1 MTTEAEEIRAELN
14 MRRGLRAEVV
24 ETLAKFDKSI
34 ADLEKQLAEAEKPK
48 LRHGDYGVSCN
59 GSLFFVQGETVFW
72 LNAGGV
78 ASSISP
84 ERFGTAGRLGNLID
98 EIKALGEERTEWKLD
113 REGLGV
119 SLREGSHI
127 THPVW
132 ISGKYL
138 TLSEAE
144 SLSLALR
151 QIIATAKRRP
161 PMPNTHPDIE
171 RIGVPV
177 EPEER
182 FVCPNCDLDDFPEVT
197 TECGC
202 RVCKQCA
209 IVCDDCGSIWCANCT
224 FPKGELKLC
233 RPCFDEREAAEEA
246 AEADVAA

>member
-1 MTTEAEEIRAELN
+1 MTTEELN
-14 MRRGLRAEVV
+14 MWRGLRAEVA
-24 ETLAKFDKSI
+24 ETLVKFDKSI

-48 LRHGDYGVSCN
+48 LRHGDYGCD

-78 ASSISP
+78 ASGISP

-113 REGLGV
+113 REGLRV

-132 ISGKYL
+132 LSGKYL

-151 QIIATAKRRP
+151 QIIATAKRKA
-161 PMPNTHPDIE
+161 
-171 RIGVPV
+171 G
-177 EPEER
+177 
-182 FVCPNCDLDDFPEVT
+182 
-197 TECGC
+197 
-202 RVCKQCA
+202 A
-209 IVCDDCGSIWCANCT
+209 
-224 FPKGELKLC
+224 
-233 RPCFDEREAAEEA
+233 
-246 AEADVAA
+246 